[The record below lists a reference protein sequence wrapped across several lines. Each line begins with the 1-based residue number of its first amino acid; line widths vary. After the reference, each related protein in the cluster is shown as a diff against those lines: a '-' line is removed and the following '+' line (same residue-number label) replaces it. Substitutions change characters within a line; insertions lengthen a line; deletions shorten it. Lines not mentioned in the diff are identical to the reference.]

1 MWGDIIHSFRTSELS
16 YTTFKQ
22 LPVHW
27 RDYMR
32 KSGIGLGMHV
42 SCDPQI
48 NRCQGQQSEWVLYL
62 LLFLNVR
69 YVILLCSPL
78 FPQMFLAVGSAC
90 ELSPSLQLA
99 IANHTFIHFKFQYW
113 NWGAEVI
120 YKRSDEDFH
129 TLSIFWEHC
138 PINLHHSM
146 SSWCPFLNTDHA
158 IYHLNIN
165 VQLRRVTHLSRKRKK
180 AHTT

>member
-1 MWGDIIHSFRTSELS
+1 MGGHYTLIPYFRTFLHNIQAATCTLNRLHEEKWSRTWHACLLS
-16 YTTFKQ
+16 ATNRQMLKTAIRVST
-22 LPVHW
+22 LP
-27 RDYMR
+27 
-32 KSGIGLGMHV
+32 S
-42 SCDPQI
+42 P
-48 NRCQGQQSEWVLYL
+48 
-62 LLFLNVR
+62 LFLNVR